1 LKLAVVQFNPKIG
14 DFAGNAKRMLAF
26 IDEARSAG
34 AELVAFPELAT
45 TGYPPGDLL
54 DYAPFID
61 ENLALLEK
69 LGKASQGIG
78 LVCGYVERNPSA
90 TGKPFHNS
98 AAVFENGKQI
108 ANYRKQL
115 LPYYDVFDEPRY
127 FEPGKESV
135 TFPFRGKKV
144 ALTICEDVW
153 NRPGFVPRLYAEQP
167 LRGVAES
174 KPDILLNLSASPFS
188 LGKPENREKLF
199 VGIAKELG
207 VDLLMA
213 GQVGGNDDL
222 LFDGGSLIVSQ
233 SGKICRAPIFE
244 EALFLCES
252 AESAPH
258 PKSEAEWLRLALET
272 GLREYCRKTGISSVI
287 LGLSGGVDSSVVVA
301 LAASALGPKNV
312 KAVALPTRYTSA
324 ASVED
329 AKSLAEKLGVAY
341 QEVSI
346 EKMFEA
352 TSAAV
357 SPKAGLTKENIQP
370 RLRMTVLMALANE
383 ENRLL
388 LNTSNKSEISTGY
401 ATMYGDSAGALAV
414 LGDLTKQQVYAVARL
429 FPEIPARVLDRPPT
443 AELRENQ
450 TDQDTLPAY
459 DDLDRWVNERIV
471 GLKPIA
477 SLTGNSS
484 VATFARL
491 HSVSEY
497 KRHQLPPVLRVS
509 YRAFG
514 RGRRIPIAASSLV
527 DGPKPSGL

>member
-1 LKLAVVQFNPKIG
+1 MKLAVVQFNPKIG
-14 DFAGNAKRMLAF
+14 DFAGNGERMLAF
-26 IDEARSAG
+26 IEQARAAG
-34 AELVAFPELAT
+34 AELVLFPELAT

-61 ENLALLEK
+61 DNLALLER
-69 LGKASQGIG
+69 LGKASRGIG
-78 LVCGYVERNPSA
+78 LVCGYVERNQAP
-90 TGKPFHNS
+90 TGRPYHNS
-98 AAVFENGKQI
+98 AAVFEDGKRI

-127 FEPGKESV
+127 FEPGKEGV
-135 TFPFRGKKV
+135 TFSFRGKRV

-167 LRGVAES
+167 LAAVAAA
-174 KPDILLNLSASPFS
+174 KPDLLLNLSASPFS
-188 LGKPENREKLF
+188 LGKPERREKLF
-199 VGIAKELG
+199 LSVAKELDA
-207 VDLLMA
+207 DLLMA

-222 LFDGGSLIVSQ
+222 LFDGGSLIASRT
-233 SGKICRAPIFE
+233 GNICRAPIFQ
-244 EALFLCES
+244 EALFLCETAVS
-252 AESAPH
+252 SSH
-258 PKSEAEWLRLALET
+258 PRNEAEWLRLALET
-272 GLREYCRKTGISSVI
+272 GIRDYCRKTGISSVI

-312 KAVALPTRYTSA
+312 KAVALPTRFTSA
-324 ASVED
+324 ASVDD
-329 AKSLAEKLGVAY
+329 AKALAGKLGVHY

-352 TSAAV
+352 TSLAV
-357 SPKAGLTKENIQP
+357 DPKKGLTKENIQP

-401 ATMYGDSAGALAV
+401 ATLYGDSAGALAV
-414 LGDLTKQQVYAVARL
+414 LGDLTKRQVYAVARL
-429 FPEIPARVLDRPPT
+429 FPEIPARVLERPPT

-459 DDLDRWVNERIV
+459 DDLDRWVDKRIV
-471 GLKPIA
+471 DLKAIA
-477 SLTGNSS
+477 SLSGKSS
-484 VATFARL
+484 VETFARL
-491 HSVSEY
+491 HAVSEY

-514 RGRRIPIAASSLV
+514 RGRRIPITASSLV
-527 DGPKPSGL
+527 DGPKP